1 MSVLHC
7 FAERLKE
14 LRTEKGLSMRELASK
29 IDVSDVAIYQWEHEI
44 RMPTLENVVKIAKF
58 FGVTTD
64 FLSGLEM

>member
-1 MSVLHC
+1 MSVLHS

-14 LRTEKGLSMRELASK
+14 LRNEKGLSMRELARS

-58 FGVTTD
+58 FGVSCD
-64 FLSGLEM
+64 FLAGLEY